1 MPVLEKT
8 YRYKVQRSGRL
19 LGWLRTVT
27 NEFSLAQEL
36 NTTASQLNLDI
47 ALNPDNVDEPVE
59 PLLDEIGNELLDE
72 QGNILY
78 EERRPDLIGSGNPD
92 ALIQNNNSI
101 TVYEISDDDP
111 NGVVVFDG
119 YIESWQAD
127 FGGNDSVKVR
137 CISNGADMD
146 DYIARTSSADTGF
159 LSPTT
164 TPAPSTYNDW
174 TNPNNAF
181 AEDGVFATV
190 IAGFGLTQGY
200 GGFGFSIP
208 AGSIITGIE
217 VVFKAKTSVVHGGYD
232 VKVRIGKWP
241 SPQDTDNNINLT
253 TSNAEYTLGG
263 SSELFGIT
271 WTPADF
277 ADSLFFVAFECPSFD
292 GSTLSLDSVKV
303 KVHYTPNTTTAAFSN
318 VDPSSGMLEPVLTN
332 YASQG
337 GDVTY
342 TAPSIDDTGI
352 LASYTFILATVLEV
366 LKKVKELAPSDFYY
380 YVDPAT
386 QVLFFKQ
393 TLTTATHKFTKG
405 KHFASLNLLATV
417 ENVRNAAYFS
427 GGDTGGGVNLLKFYT
442 DSASIAA
449 QGRQRLERLS
459 DNRVTLA
466 ATADRIANNFLDE
479 RSGEVYS
486 TTATILADTYDID
499 SINPGDTVGF
509 QGFGS
514 FVDSLILQVARLTR
528 KTDRI
533 ELTLG
538 VLLKRQS
545 DQIEDLS
552 RNVDELKTVDN
563 PTAPS

>member
-1 MPVLEKT
+1 MPTLEKT

-27 NEFSLAQEL
+27 SEFSLAQEL
-36 NTTASQLNLDI
+36 NTTASQLSLDI
-47 ALNPDNVDEPVE
+47 ALNPDNVDETVE
-59 PLLDEIGNELLDE
+59 PLLDEIGNNLLDE

-78 EERRPDLIGSGNPD
+78 EERRPDLIGSANPD

-164 TPAPSTYNDW
+164 TPAPTTYNDW
-174 TNPNNAF
+174 TSPNNAF
-181 AEDGVFATV
+181 AEDGVFTSV
-190 IAGFGLTQGY
+190 IAGFSLIQGY

-217 VVFKAKTSVVHGGYD
+217 LKFKGKTSVVHAGYD
-232 VKVRIGKWP
+232 IKVRLGKWP
-241 SPQDTDNNINLT
+241 SSHAIYNVNLT
-253 TSNAEYTLGG
+253 TSNAEYTIG
-263 SSELFGIT
+263 SSSDLHGIT
-271 WTPADF
+271 WAVADL
-277 ADSLFFVAFECPSFD
+277 ADSVYFVAFECPSFD
-292 GSTLSLDSVKV
+292 GSTLSVDSVKV
-303 KVHYTPNTTTAAFSN
+303 KVHYTPNTTTASFSN

-366 LKKVKELAPSDFYY
+366 LKKVKDLAPSNFYY

-427 GGDTGGGVNLLKFYT
+427 GGDIGGGVNLLKFYT
-442 DSASIAA
+442 DSASITA

-466 ATADRIANNFLDE
+466 ATADRLADNFLDE
-479 RSGEVYS
+479 RSAEVYS
-486 TTATILADTYDID
+486 TTAVILADAYDID

-528 KTDRI
+528 KADRI